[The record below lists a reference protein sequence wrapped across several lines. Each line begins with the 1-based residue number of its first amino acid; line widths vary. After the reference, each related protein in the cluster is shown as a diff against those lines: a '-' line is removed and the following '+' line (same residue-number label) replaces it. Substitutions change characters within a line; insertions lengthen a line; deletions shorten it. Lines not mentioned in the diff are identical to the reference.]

1 MQPSRRSAGV
11 AAANTF
17 VLEDGDVL
25 ELTED
30 SGAVVGA
37 VPAGIVYI
45 EGQRRW
51 TESGVLDERL
61 KLGRDGV
68 VVVVA
73 STSRDP
79 SGFLEEPEV
88 MSAGLAGT
96 GDSAKI
102 LERVSEEVLF
112 HLDQSFGQVL
122 DYGRTRKL
130 LRDRV
135 SEIFYEEARARPTV
149 LVHLRED

>member
-1 MQPSRRSAGV
+1 M
-11 AAANTF
+11 AASNTF

-30 SGAVVGA
+30 YGEVVGA

-45 EGQRRW
+45 EGQHRW
-51 TESGVLDERL
+51 TEDRVLDERL
-61 KLGRDGV
+61 KLARGGV
-68 VVVVA
+68 VVVTA
-73 STSRDP
+73 STARDE
-79 SGFLEEPEV
+79 SGILREPKV

-96 GDSAKI
+96 LESSDV

-112 HLDQSFGQVL
+112 SLEQSSRQVL
-122 DYGRTRKL
+122 DYDRTRSL

-135 SEIFYEEARARPTV
+135 SEVFYEETRARPTV